1 MSTISKGHPGLT
13 QKEITE
19 RYNAMIER
27 EKRYNP
33 SFGIINPEDQK
44 EVEKHKRVTDNLM
57 KRASKAECDVDLQT
71 GQTYSSEWL
80 QSVTTEKA
88 PTRYT
93 QSFSGVTAP
102 IPSSGY
108 TAPIP
113 SSGYTAPIPSSGY
126 TAPMSY
132 PSNTKKGGRNRRSKQ
147 RRSNQRKLNK
157 RNSLRN

>member
-108 TAPIP
+108 TAP
-113 SSGYTAPIPSSGY
+113 
-126 TAPMSY
+126 MSY

>member
-113 SSGYTAPIPSSGY
+113 SSGYTAPIPSSG
-126 TAPMSY
+126 
-132 PSNTKKGGRNRRSKQ
+132 
-147 RRSNQRKLNK
+147 
-157 RNSLRN
+157 